1 MSRSRL
7 ALLLVLFL
15 ALPLPALAAA
25 PIGFVDMQKVL
36 EDSKLGQQLQ
46 DDLRVEFEPR
56 AKTLAEEEAAIRELQ
71 QALERDGALMSNDQV
86 KKAEGEIQTRIK
98 DYQEKGND
106 LQQDLMKVQQAKS
119 REIIQPARDSIN
131 AVAKKRGLGMVIE
144 PGMSGL
150 LYIDDALDIT
160 GDVVKHLDSK
170 TK

>member
-7 ALLLVLFL
+7 ALLLVLSL

-25 PIGFVDMQKVL
+25 TIGFVDMQKVL
-36 EDSKLGQQLQ
+36 EDSKLGKQLQ

-56 AKTLAEEEAAIRELQ
+56 AKTLGEEEAAIRELQ
-71 QALERDGALMSNDQV
+71 QELERDGALMSNDQV
-86 KKAEGEIQTRIK
+86 KKAEAEIQTRI
-98 DYQEKGND
+98 DAYQDKGKD
-106 LQQDLMKVQQAKS
+106 LQQDLMKAQQAKS
-119 REIIQPARDSIN
+119 REVIQPARDSIN
-131 AVAKKRGLGMVIE
+131 AVAKKRGLSMVIE

-160 GDVVKHLDSK
+160 GEVVKHLDSK